1 MEKRPQTIENV
12 ITGIPEEEPV
22 DLSRLTSAVRVL
34 WALLKFCA
42 ELYGIGCAEKMQSAA
57 AQMRSRAFTFLPP
70 FKLLSYWSQ
79 IDIIGFNLMNCTLP

>member
-42 ELYGIGCAEKMQSAA
+42 ELYGIGC
-57 AQMRSRAFTFLPP
+57 FLVW
-70 FKLLSYWSQ
+70 LLE
-79 IDIIGFNLMNCTLP
+79 IANLV